1 MSGFLPIENGLG
13 QAARAGVKTK
23 QGPGNLLETGMVG
36 TRLRIK
42 QADQPYAF
50 PHPVLGFLH
59 PSAFE
64 GLDDLG
70 EKGSGYAIGTPD
82 HPFGAGGKPAEDH
95 FVGTEEDV
103 EPTVLEFDTGRQIGQ
118 KEIAELDPVEKGN
131 PLACLLHEFDQVGRN
146 PAHARDVIIVVRQ
159 VRGATADAG
168 NEVDEGVDAGGLEVG
183 GGKSRNGIGP
193 DFGGMTGQLAS

>member
-1 MSGFLPIENGLG
+1 MGGFLPIENGLG

-23 QGPGNLLETGMVG
+23 QGPDNLLETGMVG
-36 TRLRIK
+36 ARLRIK

-59 PSAFE
+59 PSALE

-82 HPFGAGGKPAEDH
+82 HPFGPGGKPAEDH

-103 EPTVLEFDTGRQIGQ
+103 EPTVLEFETGREVGQ
-118 KEIAELDPVEKGN
+118 KEVAELDTVKAGN
-131 PLACLLHEFDQVGRN
+131 PLACLLHEFDHIGRN
-146 PAHARDVIIVVRQ
+146 PAHARNMIIVV
-159 VRGATADAG
+159 G
-168 NEVDEGVDAGGLEVG
+168 
-183 GGKSRNGIGP
+183 
-193 DFGGMTGQLAS
+193 